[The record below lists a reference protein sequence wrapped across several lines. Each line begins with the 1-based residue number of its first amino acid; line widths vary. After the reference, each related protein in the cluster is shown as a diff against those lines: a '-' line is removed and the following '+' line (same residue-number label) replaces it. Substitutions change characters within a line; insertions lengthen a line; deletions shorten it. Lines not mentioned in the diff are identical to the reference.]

1 MQFPLNE
8 IVQLQATADYWTK
21 ISIRCFSEK
30 AQKGKDVLKF

>member
-21 ISIRCFSEK
+21 ISITDAF
-30 AQKGKDVLKF
+30 LKKLRRERMF